1 MVAAAVQSTVSEDRT
16 LEEFAAADGGGGEGG
31 DAPDGTADGDDP
43 DVDATE
49 APSGAVDADAV
60 DPAEPTYNVS
70 PDGAP
75 CATCD
80 ASVTRR
86 WRQEGD
92 YVCGECKEW

>member
-1 MVAAAVQSTVSEDRT
+1 MSEDRT